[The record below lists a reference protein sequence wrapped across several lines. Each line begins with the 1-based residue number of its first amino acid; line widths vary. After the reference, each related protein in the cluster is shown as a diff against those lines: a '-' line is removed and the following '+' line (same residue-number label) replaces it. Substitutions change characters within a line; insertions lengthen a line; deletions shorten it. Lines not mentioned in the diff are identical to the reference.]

1 MAYCPI
7 DFRSKLSYN
16 YIEVVFLN
24 LSNKS
29 DSKSIDSNTFLS
41 PEDITYNTS
50 YNQAFATLFPL
61 LSRFESILTPDGKAL
76 LNELL
81 KNFTVVLEKQVRR
94 SYRAGFYDGGESK

>member
-16 YIEVVFLN
+16 YVEVIFMN

-29 DSKSIDSNTFLS
+29 DSESIDCNTFLS
-41 PEDITYNTS
+41 PEDIAYNH
-50 YNQAFATLFPL
+50 AFRTLFPL
-61 LSRFESILTPDGKAL
+61 LNRLESILSPDDKAL

-81 KNFTVVLEKQVRR
+81 KNFTAVLEEQVRR
-94 SYRAGFYDGGESK
+94 SYRAGFSDGGQSE